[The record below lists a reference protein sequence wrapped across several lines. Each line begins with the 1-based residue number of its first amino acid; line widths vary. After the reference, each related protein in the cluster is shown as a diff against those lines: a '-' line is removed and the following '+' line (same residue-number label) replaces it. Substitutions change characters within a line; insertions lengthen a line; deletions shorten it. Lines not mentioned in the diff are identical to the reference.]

1 MDMGDEVSEG
11 NNRKWVDK
19 KIESVA
25 NVLRKWGG
33 VIKRSEDK
41 MEKIVY
47 LDYASYY
54 LFILQG

>member
-19 KIESVA
+19 KIKSVA

-33 VIKRSEDK
+33 VIERSEDGK
-41 MEKIVY
+41 NYISG
-47 LDYASYY
+47 LC
-54 LFILQG
+54 